1 MDVNNITEDLE
12 DPETFCN
19 PIEWLDE
26 AEAGLKKWVEESKN

>member
-1 MDVNNITEDLE
+1 MDDLE

-26 AEAGLKKWVEESKN
+26 AEAGLKKWVEEWSE